1 MNKRLHHAAQVVL
14 TEPVEAEGTEI
25 ELHGTV
31 RAPMRGL
38 QVYGKSAQ
46 RTTKGTNLC
55 DFRNYPTKTQN
66 GVTITADEYGV
77 ITVSGTPTLE
87 SGYAFTYMSDGLDL
101 SLFEVGK
108 TYYTNYGMQLE
119 YGDVTKYY
127 AIFVFDETIKKIRPY
142 VQRSVSRYVDGEVFK
157 VVVSEGSLAEWE
169 PFTGGNPSPS
179 PEYPQEIVS
188 VGDARSIEV
197 NISGNRGQDIQSAVL
212 ETPNGLPGIPVSSGG
227 NYTDAD
233 GQQWVCDEVDFE
245 RGVYVQRVGNF
256 LYGGET
262 ISKGKQGGYDRY
274 SVKSELSNAKPG
286 KHNGYC
292 NIFKY
297 AYTPI
302 VSNNEN
308 NNITAHKSG
317 SIFFRCDQ
325 ISTVEECKEML
336 QEKNMRI
343 LYELGAP
350 IEKPLSAAELA
361 AYKVLR
367 SKYPTTIIT
376 NSEDT
381 HMKVNC
387 LKICGGGYKLLSL
400 LLGLQ
405 RRWCYA

>member
-1 MNKRLHHAAQVVL
+1 MNKRLLHAAQTVL
-14 TEPVEAEGTEI
+14 TEPVEVEGMEI
-25 ELHGTV
+25 ELRDTV
-31 RAPMRGL
+31 KAPMRGL
-38 QVYGKSAQ
+38 QVYGKSTQ

-188 VGDARSIEV
+188 VGDGGNIEV
-197 NISGNRGQDIQSAVL
+197 NIFGDRGQDVQSVVL
-212 ETPNGLPGIPVSSGG
+212 DTPTGLPGIPVSSGG

-245 RGVYVQRVGNF
+245 RGVYVQRVYNEIINDFSKSHTYSARNGYTEGFINTKLKMLHTIKGLCDKF
-256 LYGGET
+256 SYITAGDITRFACYDSLLYFNIPG
-262 ISKGKQGGYDRY
+262 
-274 SVKSELSNAKPG
+274 ELSSTEWIQAMNEISPHVMMLLKVP
-286 KHNGYC
+286 
-292 NIFKY
+292 IE
-297 AYTPI
+297 TPI
-302 VSNNEN
+302 
-308 NNITAHKSG
+308 
-317 SIFFRCDQ
+317 
-325 ISTVEECKEML
+325 
-336 QEKNMRI
+336 
-343 LYELGAP
+343 
-350 IEKPLSAAELA
+350 SAAELA
-361 AYKVLR
+361 AYKSLH
-367 SKYPTTIIT
+367 SNYPTTIIT
-376 NSEDT
+376 NSEDA

-387 LKICGGGYKLLSL
+387 LKIRGGGV
-400 LLGLQ
+400 
-405 RRWCYA
+405 

>member
-1 MNKRLHHAAQVVL
+1 MNKRLLHAAQVVL

-38 QVYGKSAQ
+38 QVYGKSTQ

-188 VGDARSIEV
+188 VGDGGNIEV
-197 NISGNRGQDIQSAVL
+197 NIFGDRGQDVQSVVL
-212 ETPNGLPGIPVSSGG
+212 DTPTGLPGIPVSSGG

-233 GQQWVCDEVDFE
+233 GQQWWCDEVDFA
-245 RGVYVQRVGNF
+245 RGVYVQRIGT
-256 LYGGET
+256 LYGNDFKWNDSTNSFIATCDDVNKRFFE
-262 ISKGKQGGYDRY
+262 IEQYA
-274 SVKSELSNAKPG
+274 VVL
-286 KHNGYC
+286 C
-292 NIFKY
+292 NIAVFSNTSKENTCRPGNKANAHIQIIY
-297 AYTPI
+297 AQKDTDM
-302 VSNNEN
+302 SNVIYMYQCE
-308 NNITAHKSG
+308 
-317 SIFFRCDQ
+317 
-325 ISTVEECKEML
+325 
-336 QEKNMRI
+336 
-343 LYELGAP
+343 P
-350 IEKPLSAAELA
+350 IETPLSAAELA
-361 AYKVLR
+361 AYKALH
-367 SKYPTTIIT
+367 SNHPTTIIT
-376 NSEDT
+376 NSEDA

-387 LKICGGGYKLLSL
+387 LKIRGGGYKLLGI